1 MHLLASPA
9 SGGVHGKV
17 RVPGDKSIS
26 HRAVM
31 LAAIADGTSRIRGL
45 LQGDDVLATL
55 NAFAA
60 MGVQASAPAG
70 GELKVQGV
78 GMRGLR
84 APAGPLDLGNSGTA
98 MRLLCGLL
106 AAQPFA
112 VVLVGDA
119 SLSKRPMGRVA
130 EPLRRMGGSI
140 TTGADGTPPVRIR
153 PVPGLRGIDYRLPVA
168 SAQVKSAL
176 LLAALYADGR
186 TCVEEPAPTRDHTER
201 MLEGFGYPCE
211 RSGNR
216 ICLEGGG
223 LLRATDVDIP
233 ADMSSAAF
241 FIVAALLAAGEP
253 VRLQQVGMNPTRTGL
268 VDVLRR
274 MGGRIEEHDRGL
286 ICGEPVA
293 DLVVERSELRAVEV
307 PAESIPLAIDEI
319 PVLCI
324 AAACAGG
331 RTVIRGAEELRHKE
345 SDRIRAMAS
354 GLHELGIAVE
364 EFRDGLAITGGRFAA
379 GTVKSFDDHRV
390 AMSFCIAALNAAGP
404 IRVLDCD
411 NISTSFPNF
420 LALAGAAGMQIDV
433 ED

>member
-1 MHLLASPA
+1 M
-9 SGGVHGKV
+9 
-17 RVPGDKSIS
+17 
-26 HRAVM
+26 M
-31 LAAIADGTSRIRGL
+31 
-45 LQGDDVLATL
+45 
-55 NAFAA
+55 
-60 MGVQASAPAG
+60 
-70 GELKVQGV
+70 QGV

-84 APAGPLDLGNSGTA
+84 APTGPLDLGNSGTA

-112 VVLVGDA
+112 VDLVGDA
-119 SLSKRPMGRVA
+119 SLSKRPMRRVA
-130 EPLRRMGGSI
+130 EPLRLMGGSV
-140 TTGADGTPPVRIR
+140 TTSADGTPPVRIR
-153 PVPGLRGIDYRLPVA
+153 PVPALRGIDYRLPVA

-176 LLAALYADGR
+176 LFAALYAAGR

-216 ICLEGGG
+216 ICLDGGRA
-223 LLRATDVDIP
+223 LRATDIDIP

-241 FIVAALLAAGEP
+241 FIVAALLAAREP
-253 VRLQQVGMNPTRTGL
+253 MRLRHVGMNPTRTGL
-268 VDVLRR
+268 LDILRR
-274 MGGRIEEHDRGL
+274 MGGRIHEHDFRT

-307 PAESIPLAIDEI
+307 PPETIPLAIDEI

-331 RTVIRGAEELRHKE
+331 RSVIRGAEELRHKE

-354 GLHELGIAVE
+354 GLGALGIAVD
-364 EFRDGLAITGGRFAA
+364 EFRDGLTITGGRFHA

-390 AMSFCIAALNAAGP
+390 AMSFCIAALNASGP

-420 LALAGAAGMQIDV
+420 LALARGAGMQIDV